1 MLWSRRVF
9 LVLGCGMVLTGC
21 GFQPL
26 YAHRSQ
32 GNSAPAQFAQID
44 VNPIDGRPGHHLRNY
59 LIDRLSARGG
69 HVKRQYRL
77 DIALSDRKDGLAIRE
92 DESVTRFN
100 YRLLGSVRL
109 TRISDQ
115 QIVYETS
122 LRVTS
127 AFNVVNSEFATLSAE
142 RDAEERAARDLSDE
156 IVTRLALYFQR
167 NVLHPPA

>member
-1 MLWSRRVF
+1 MGCS
-9 LVLGCGMVLTGC
+9 LVLNGC

-26 YAHRSQ
+26 YGHRSQ

-44 VNPIDGRPGHHLRNY
+44 VNPIGGRPGHHLRNY

-69 HVKRQYRL
+69 NYKKQYRL
-77 DIALSDRKDGLAIRE
+77 DIALSERKDGLAIRE

-100 YRLLGSVRL
+100 YRLMGSVRL
-109 TRISDQ
+109 TRLNDQ
-115 QIVYETS
+115 QILYETS

-156 IVTRLALYFQR
+156 IITRLAIYFQR
-167 NVLHPPA
+167 SALRPPA